1 MQHTRSAET
10 GGRRVRFA
18 NFAFLVGVL
27 SLIGATA
34 TSAQTLD
41 RVRAA
46 GKLML
51 GYEVDA
57 RPFSFTDEAGKAAG
71 YSVALCQK
79 VAEEVKTEL
88 GLANL
93 KVEWVPVKL
102 DERLRVMQEKK
113 VDLLCG
119 ADSVTLARRKEVS
132 FSLPIFLS
140 GIGALLRADAPAPMR
155 LLLAHGRPPSQP
167 IWRGHPARTILGE
180 RTFSIVKGTR
190 SEKWL
195 EGRLATFQLD
205 AKVVPVESYDA
216 GIQGVLNRNFDVFF
230 GDLPII
236 LDAATRSPSAR
247 ELNVLGRHFTYE
259 PIALALQRGDD
270 DFRLVVDRALS
281 RAFRNDDFLGM
292 YAKWF
297 GAPEQSAIS
306 IFEQSALPE

>member
-1 MQHTRSAET
+1 MLNAEMDKPY
-10 GGRRVRFA
+10 RRTNRLA
-18 NFAFLVGVL
+18 ALAFIAAALH
-27 SLIGATA
+27 AA
-34 TSAQTLD
+34 AAPADAATLD
-41 RVRAA
+41 RIRDT
-46 GKLML
+46 GKLTL

-57 RPFSFTDEAGKAAG
+57 RPFSFTDEGGKPAGF
-71 YSVALCQK
+71 SVELCQK

-88 GLANL
+88 GLADL

-102 DERLRVMQEKK
+102 DERLRVMQEQK

-140 GIGALLRADAPAPMR
+140 GIGGLLRADAPEPLR
-155 LLLAHGRPPSQP
+155 LLLAHGQPPSQP

-180 RTFSIVKGTR
+180 KTFSVVKGTR

-195 EGRLATFQLD
+195 EGRLAAFQLD
-205 AKVVPVESYDA
+205 AKVVPVESYEA
-216 GIQGVLNRNFDVFF
+216 GIQGVLNRNSDVFF

-247 ELNVLGRHFTYE
+247 ELSVLGRHFTYE
-259 PIALALQRGDD
+259 PIALALQRGDE
-270 DFRLVVDRALS
+270 DFRLAVDRALS
-281 RAFRNDDFLGM
+281 RAFRNKDFWGM

-297 GAPEQSAIS
+297 GAPDQSALAV
-306 IFEQSALPE
+306 FEQSALPE

>member
-1 MQHTRSAET
+1 MEHARSAKAN
-10 GGRRVRFA
+10 GHRVRFA

-27 SLIGATA
+27 SLIGTTA
-34 TSAQTLD
+34 ASAQTLD
-41 RVRAA
+41 RVRAT

-57 RPFSFTDEAGKAAG
+57 RPFSFTDEGGKASG
-71 YSVALCQK
+71 YSVALCQR
-79 VAEEVKTEL
+79 VADEVKSEL
-88 GLANL
+88 ALPNL
-93 KVEWVPVKL
+93 TVEWVPVKL
-102 DERLRVMQEKK
+102 DERLRTMQEKK

-140 GIGALLRADAPAPMR
+140 GIGALLRADAPAPLR
-155 LLLAHGRPPSQP
+155 LVLAQGQPPSQP

-180 RTFSIVKGTR
+180 KTFSIVKGTR

-205 AKVVPVESYDA
+205 AKVVPVESYEA
-216 GIQGVLNRNFDVFF
+216 GIQGVLDRNFDVFF

-236 LDAATRSPSAR
+236 LDAARRSPSAR
-247 ELNVLGRHFTYE
+247 ELSVLGRHFTYE
-259 PIALALQRGDD
+259 PIALALQRGDE
-270 DFRLVVDRALS
+270 DFRLLVDRALS
-281 RAFRNDDFLGM
+281 GAFRDENFWSM

-297 GAPEQSAIS
+297 GAPD
-306 IFEQSALPE
+306 QSALSIFQQAALPE